1 MNNNR
6 DKINMSLKMLV
17 TKLIFFFFFF
27 GEETKLIFGVKE
39 SDQLFNLPLN

>member
-6 DKINMSLKMLV
+6 DKINMSLKMLE
-17 TKLIFFFFFF
+17 TKFFFFFFF